1 MNGEIVM
8 QKEQYDDAYLI
19 CTPNVEGTLVQQQ
32 QNYSVPTGLYGR
44 LIGILTST
52 EHAGL
57 PTTPLYIKM

>member
-1 MNGEIVM
+1 MNEEIVM
-8 QKEQYDDAYLI
+8 QKEKYDDEYSI
-19 CTPNVEGTLVQQQ
+19 FKPNLEGTLVQQQ
-32 QNYSVPTGLYGR
+32 QNYSVPTRLYGP